1 MNDGEPHSIIVL
13 TFGPLAEKLGWKR
26 KEHLIRQNTSISDVV
41 ESIGLTLNQQKGL
54 LFAVNGSQ
62 CKSDVELQPGDELAL
77 LPPVS
82 GG

>member
-1 MNDGEPHSIIVL
+1 MNDGEPLSITVL

-26 KEHLIRQNTSISDVV
+26 KEHSVRQDASISEVV
-41 ESIGLTLNQQKGL
+41 ESIGLTSIQQKGL

-62 CKSDVELQPGDELAL
+62 CTSDVKLQFGDELAL